1 MWIFFLFTSIYFI
14 ATHFWN
20 TVYWFFRLDLVT
32 IIIVFCIGN
41 NLPVLKYQYAKLT
54 QLTSM
59 KKHLLKRNIFGLK
72 SSFVTNLE
80 AQLCITFFVIDSK
93 GEIVRFWLRQNN
105 RQEVLS
111 QVYSG
116 HSSLFGSRGAQVWHS
131 EKARLQS
138 RLGHVVNGSYHLC
151 FTLWTIPLQWDDG
164 TGRSNQK
171 CSVYVPWK
179 SMERN
184 QQWCN

>member
-1 MWIFFLFTSIYFI
+1 M
-14 ATHFWN
+14 
-20 TVYWFFRLDLVT
+20 
-32 IIIVFCIGN
+32 
-41 NLPVLKYQYAKLT
+41 LKYQYAKLT

-59 KKHLLKRNIFGLK
+59 KKKHLLKRNIFGLK

-116 HSSLFGSRGAQVWHS
+116 HSSLFGSRGAQV
-131 EKARLQS
+131 
-138 RLGHVVNGSYHLC
+138 
-151 FTLWTIPLQWDDG
+151 
-164 TGRSNQK
+164 
-171 CSVYVPWK
+171 
-179 SMERN
+179 
-184 QQWCN
+184 

>member
-1 MWIFFLFTSIYFI
+1 MKVQVCEINSINQ
-14 ATHFWN
+14 HE
-20 TVYWFFRLDLVT
+20 
-32 IIIVFCIGN
+32 
-41 NLPVLKYQYAKLT
+41 
-54 QLTSM
+54 

-116 HSSLFGSRGAQVWHS
+116 HSSLFGSRGAQV
-131 EKARLQS
+131 
-138 RLGHVVNGSYHLC
+138 
-151 FTLWTIPLQWDDG
+151 
-164 TGRSNQK
+164 
-171 CSVYVPWK
+171 
-179 SMERN
+179 
-184 QQWCN
+184 